1 VSAMALERIKD
12 AALPQTVSNVVA
24 GLADL
29 FQKEMRL
36 ARAELSEKIAT
47 KLQAGIWMSVG
58 GVLGLIAGLLVVQAV
73 VFGIASYGIALH
85 WSCLIVAGVLAVI
98 AVMSFFKGR
107 SDAKEE
113 LAPTRTINQ
122 LKQDIATAKE
132 QLS

>member
-1 VSAMALERIKD
+1 MALERLKD
-12 AALPQTVSNVVA
+12 AALPHVLSSVVA
-24 GLADL
+24 DLADL

-36 ARAELSEKIAT
+36 ARAELSAKIST
-47 KLQAGIWMSVG
+47 KLQAGVWMSAAG
-58 GVLGLIAGLLVVQAV
+58 ILGLIAALLVVQAA

-85 WSCLIVAGVLAVI
+85 WSSLIVAGVVAVI
-98 AVMSFFKGR
+98 AAIFFFKGR

-122 LKQDIATAKE
+122 VKRDIAIAKE